1 MLMTLNYNH
10 YYAYSIKLIA
20 NFLLSLIEEGHNVQI
35 DIKAISYYSSN
46 QLSIFLSLYPVFYYW
61 QYILT

>member
-20 NFLLSLIEEGHNVQI
+20 NFLLSLIEEGHNVYRS
-35 DIKAISYYSSN
+35 ISKPSVIIVVINY
-46 QLSIFLSLYPVFYYW
+46 LFFYR
-61 QYILT
+61 YIQCFTIGNTF